1 MKINS
6 QKTLTVTKSDTVTK
20 GYNMSKQ
27 NQNDTVRPAETSESK
42 AASPATEIP
51 EGYRTTST
59 GRPTLVGTRKCSECQ
74 RPEFHTKKFDK
85 SQNPEDLNQ
94 RYTLC
99 KGVCVY
105 CYAQK
110 RNKKAGTSLTVP
122 QLEAKIK
129 FYTELLVAKQAPAA
143 TV

>member
-1 MKINS
+1 MKN
-6 QKTLTVTKSDTVTK
+6 KTV
-20 GYNMSKQ
+20 
-27 NQNDTVRPAETSESK
+27 NQNDTVEVVDQNK
-42 AASPATEIP
+42 AAEEIQPVSTENTVP

-59 GRPTLVGTRKCSECQ
+59 GRPTLVGTRHCSECG
-74 RPEFHTKKFDK
+74 RAEFHTKKYEK
-85 SQNPEDLNQ
+85 SGDENDLNQ

-110 RNKKAGTSLTVP
+110 RNKSTGSSLTVP

-129 FYTELLVAKQAPAA
+129 FYTDLLAAKTAEVVEPAA
-143 TV
+143 V

>member
-1 MKINS
+1 MSNKS
-6 QKTLTVTKSDTVTK
+6 LAVQAVETL
-20 GYNMSKQ
+20 
-27 NQNDTVRPAETSESK
+27 ESK
-42 AASPATEIP
+42 SEEELNTKVPAPVE
-51 EGYRTTST
+51 YRTTST
-59 GRPTLVGTRKCSECQ
+59 GRPTLVGTRHCSECG
-74 RPEFHTKKFDK
+74 RAEFHTKKFEK

-110 RNKKAGTSLTVP
+110 RNKTAGSSLTVP

-129 FYTELLVAKQAPAA
+129 FYTDLLEQAKVPA
-143 TV
+143 TN

>member
-1 MKINS
+1 MKNEKVNQIN
-6 QKTLTVTKSDTVTK
+6 TV
-20 GYNMSKQ
+20 
-27 NQNDTVRPAETSESK
+27 
-42 AASPATEIP
+42 P

-59 GRPTLVGTRKCSECQ
+59 GRPTLVGTRKCSECG
-74 RPEFHTKKFDK
+74 RAEYATKKSEASGNKDD
-85 SQNPEDLNQ
+85 ENQ

-110 RNKKAGTSLTVP
+110 RNKSTGSSLTVP

-129 FYTELLVAKQAPAA
+129 FYTDLLAAKTAEVEVPATA
-143 TV
+143 